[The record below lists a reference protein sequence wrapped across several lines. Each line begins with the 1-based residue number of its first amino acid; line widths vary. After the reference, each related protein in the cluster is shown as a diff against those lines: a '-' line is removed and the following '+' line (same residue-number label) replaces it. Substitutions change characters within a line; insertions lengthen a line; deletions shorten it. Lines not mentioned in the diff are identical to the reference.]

1 MKTDIVFINTQ
12 TNILSEEHLTDRKKK
27 RRHFLFKNTNSNDR
41 EKELKF
47 AASQNFLQ
55 PPAEASNQQQPQQSE
70 SSANKQWSNLQF
82 FFKVFRLDFDD
93 GDDSADDMR
102 SVNSNSTFEAPQ
114 LSRKS
119 NKNNF

>member
-47 AASQNFLQ
+47 PASQNFLQ